1 MCLPPPPKK
10 KKETNYCS
18 ALKDRWQRA
27 GPAPH
32 QIRPVKGAVHITV
45 NRQFVEY
52 AINDPVAKDFLKW
65 NQKVSVPDETFFASL
80 NYNPHLRVPGSYK
93 GMRLEQ

>member
-1 MCLPPPPKK
+1 MFNPPPPKK
-10 KKETNYCS
+10 KGKKLLQCS
-18 ALKDRWQRA
+18 QRSLA
-27 GPAPH
+27 EGGT
-32 QIRPVKGAVHITV
+32 RTSSVKGAVHITV